1 MKRILYATAAFVM
14 LGAAAFSCSSK
25 RGVGAEESFLEPL
38 QKRDSVLI
46 GDQFRFGYRLKGV
59 VEGTRIIPDE
69 FGDEICEDLE
79 VLKPWKTDTLKVVE
93 SKDGSKTLDLESYM
107 VVTSFEE
114 GAYELPKLTVRKWS
128 PKGVVDSVVFE
139 EKYLDVKTIPVDT
152 ATFEIHDLKGQVT
165 YPVTAGEVFTVLGIV
180 FGALAVI
187 AGIVFLIV
195 RARRKKAGVENVHK
209 DPAHIVALRKLDSY
223 RGEKFWAED
232 KQKMFYSGVT
242 DALREYIDSRYGV
255 SAMEMTTADII
266 KSLKKDTDLPEDLR
280 EELRELF
287 ERADFVKFA
296 KHTAS
301 REENAGV
308 LPAAV
313 RFVTSTYQK
322 EVEEEASE
330 S

>member
-1 MKRILYATAAFVM
+1 MKRILFPIIVLLALTA
-14 LGAAAFSCSSK
+14 CSSRK
-25 RGVGAEESFLEPL
+25 GVSLEESFLDPL
-38 QKRDSVLI
+38 QEERDSVLI

-93 SKDGSKTLDLESYM
+93 SKDGSRTFDLESYM

-114 GAYELPKLTVRKWS
+114 GSYELPKLTVRRWS
-128 PKGVVDSVVFE
+128 PKGIVDSVVFD
-139 EKYLDVKTIPVDT
+139 EKYLEVKTIPVDT
-152 ATFEIHDLKGQVT
+152 ATFEIHDLKDQIV
-165 YPVTAGEVFTVLGIV
+165 YPVTAVEVLTILAIV
-180 FGALAVI
+180 FGALGLT
-187 AGIVFLIV
+187 AGAVFLII
-195 RARRKKAGVENVHK
+195 RYRRKKDGAENVRK
-209 DPAHIVALRKLDSY
+209 DPAHIVALRKLDSF

-232 KQKMFYSGVT
+232 KQKLFYSGVT

-255 SAMEMTTADII
+255 SAMEMTTADIM
-266 KSLKKDTDLPEDLR
+266 KKLKKDTDLPEDLR
-280 EELRELF
+280 EELRDLF

-308 LPAAV
+308 LPCAV

>member
-1 MKRILYATAAFVM
+1 M
-14 LGAAAFSCSSK
+14 
-25 RGVGAEESFLEPL
+25 EESFLEPL

-59 VEGTRIIPDE
+59 AEGTRIIPDE

-79 VLKPWKTDTLKVVE
+79 ILRTWKTDTIRVTE
-93 SKDGSKTLDLESYM
+93 SKDGTRSFDLESYM
-107 VVTSFEE
+107 IVTSFEE
-114 GAYELPKLTVRKWS
+114 GSYELPGLTVRKWS
-128 PKGVVDSVVFE
+128 PKGVVDSISFE

-152 ATFEIHDLKGQVT
+152 ATFEIHDLKGQIT
-165 YPVTAGEVFTVLGIV
+165 YPVTAAEVFAVLAIVLGSLALIAVAVYIV
-180 FGALAVI
+180 M
-187 AGIVFLIV
+187 
-195 RARRKKAGVENVHK
+195 RMRRKKAGAENARK

-223 RGEKFWAED
+223 RGEKFWADD
-232 KQKMFYSGVT
+232 KQKLFYSGVT

-255 SAMEMTTADII
+255 SAMEMTTAEIM
-266 KSLKKDTDLPEDLR
+266 KRLKKETDLPEDLR

-296 KHTAS
+296 KHTAT

-308 LPAAV
+308 LPCAV

-330 S
+330 N